1 MVDGFTP
8 GRLARSMAFYSAYHR
23 HPHNRLTHYFGVPTI
38 VFAVMLGL
46 SYLTVPVGGE
56 TISVALILMGVLA
69 AYYVYLDTMIGGTLA
84 LISVPFLML
93 AEFVSQQPPAMA
105 ATIGLTAFIGG
116 WAVQLLGHKFE
127 GNKPAL
133 TANLLQIFVAPL
145 FLVAEAYFALGLR
158 KEVEAQ
164 VERLVADGIGG
175 PGSLG
180 LPAHQG

>member
-1 MVDGFTP
+1 MADSFKP

-46 SYLTVPVGGE
+46 SYLTVPVGGA
-56 TISVALILMGVLA
+56 TVSVALILMAVLA
-69 AYYVYLDTMIGGTLA
+69 AYYVYLDPMIGGTLTV
-84 LISVPFLML
+84 LSVPFLML
-93 AEFVSQQPPAMA
+93 ADHVSTLPTGTA
-105 ATIGLTAFIGG
+105 ATIGLVAFFGG

-175 PGSLG
+175 PGALG
-180 LPAHQG
+180 LPAHQA

>member
-1 MVDGFTP
+1 MSTHAP

-23 HPHNRLTHYFGVPTI
+23 HPKNRLTHYFGVPTI
-38 VFAVMLGL
+38 VFSIMLGL
-46 SYLTVPVGGE
+46 SYF
-56 TISVALILMGVLA
+56 SVTLGDMQVSIALLLMAVLA
-69 AYYVYLDTMIGGTLA
+69 AYYVYLDPMIGGTLT
-84 LISVPFLML
+84 LVSIPLLML
-93 AEFVSQQPPAMA
+93 ADHLTTQPPAVA
-105 ATIGLTAFIGG
+105 ATIGLVAFFGG

-145 FLVAEAYFALGLR
+145 FLMAEAYFAIGMR
-158 KEVEAQ
+158 KDVEAQ

-175 PGSLG
+175 PRSLG

>member
-1 MVDGFTP
+1 MSTQNV

-23 HPHNRLTHYFGVPTI
+23 HPKNRLTHYFGVPTI
-38 VFAVMLGL
+38 VFAIMLAL
-46 SYLTVPVGGE
+46 SYVTVPLGG
-56 TISVALILMGVLA
+56 TTVSLALLLMAALA
-69 AYYVYLDTMIGGTLA
+69 AYYVYLDALIGGTLA
-84 LISVPFLML
+84 LISIPLLML
-93 AEFVSQQPPAMA
+93 ADRLTAEPPAVT
-105 ATIGLTAFIGG
+105 ATIGLIAFFGG

-145 FLVAEAYFALGLR
+145 FLTAEAYFAIGIR
-158 KEVEAQ
+158 KDVEAE
-164 VERLVADGIGG
+164 VERLVADGVGG

>member
-1 MVDGFTP
+1 MEP
-8 GRLARSMAFYSAYHR
+8 QNAGRLARSMAFYSAYHR

-46 SYLTVPVGGE
+46 SYIIIPVAG
-56 TISVALILMGVLA
+56 TPVSLALILMAALA
-69 AYYVYLDTMIGGTLA
+69 AYYVYLDALIGGVLVA
-84 LISVPFLML
+84 LSIPLLML
-93 AEFVSQQPPAMA
+93 ADHLTTQPPAVSA
-105 ATIGLTAFIGG
+105 GIGLVAFFGG
-116 WAVQLLGHKFE
+116 WAVQLLGHRFE

-145 FLVAEAYFALGLR
+145 FLVAEGFFACGLR
-158 KEVEAQ
+158 KDVEAQ

-175 PGSLG
+175 PGALG

>member
-1 MVDGFTP
+1 MENTGNV

-38 VFAVMLGL
+38 VFSVMLGL
-46 SYLTVPVGGE
+46 SYVTLPLGGTPV
-56 TISVALILMGVLA
+56 SAALILMAVLA
-69 AYYVYLDTMIGGTLA
+69 AYYVYLDAMIGGTLA
-84 LISVPFLML
+84 ALSVPFLML
-93 AEFVSQQPPAMA
+93 ADYVSTLPVSTAAGIGVAAFV
-105 ATIGLTAFIGG
+105 GG

-175 PGSLG
+175 PGALG
-180 LPAHQG
+180 LPA

>member
-1 MVDGFTP
+1 MAENFTP

-46 SYLTVPVGGE
+46 SYLTVPVAGT
-56 TISVALILMGVLA
+56 TISVALILMAVLA
-69 AYYVYLDTMIGGTLA
+69 AYYVYLDPMIGGTLTA
-84 LISVPFLML
+84 LSVPFLML
-93 AEFVSQQPPAMA
+93 ADHVATLPPVTA
-105 ATIGLTAFIGG
+105 ATIGLVTFIGG

-158 KEVEAQ
+158 KDVEAQ

-175 PGSLG
+175 PGAMG
-180 LPAHQG
+180 LPVQQA

>member
-1 MVDGFTP
+1 MANSDNV

-46 SYLTVPVGGE
+46 SYIQVPLGG
-56 TISVALILMGVLA
+56 TQISVALILMAVLA
-69 AYYVYLDTMIGGTLA
+69 AYYVYLDPMIGGTLA
-84 LISVPFLML
+84 ALSVPFLML
-93 AEFVSQQPPAMA
+93 ADHVTTLPGQTA
-105 ATIGLTAFIGG
+105 AIIGAVTFIGG

-158 KEVEAQ
+158 KDVEAQ

-175 PGSLG
+175 PGALG